1 MIEKK
6 ISVLIPDL
14 SLHGTTRGYTI
25 SQGLQ
30 KLGYQVNVYGFLFGS
45 EIYPPPPYSLPI
57 TYFHGKPL
65 PSLVK
70 TMFDLS
76 GEIEGDILYVIK
88 PQLSSFGVGL
98 IKAWRGKKPLILDLD
113 DWEMGEW
120 GGDDWQYQGQIVN
133 DIFNQDS
140 ALRKPGHPLY
150 LKWLEK
156 AMNRVNGIT
165 VSSKFLEYRY
175 GGTYLPNVRDT
186 EVFNP
191 DNFNSEELR
200 AKYGLGNYKLLMVTG
215 TAKPSQGIEDI
226 LTALDQLNNPQL
238 RLVLVG
244 GNPENKDYNQ
254 QLLQKWGHWII
265 IIQPQSFDQIQDAI
279 ALSHIMMIT
288 PQNLPVNVAKCPL
301 ELIEAM
307 AMAKPIIAT
316 EVGEIPHILG
326 DTGYLINPQSPQEIA
341 QQITFIMDNYEEAE
355 KRGKLARERCKNNYS
370 SDKLIKTLDQVLTII
385 N

>member
-1 MIEKK
+1 MSEK

-30 KLGYQVNVYGFLFGS
+30 KLGYQVNIYGFLFGG
-45 EIYPPPPYSLPI
+45 EIYPSPPYGLPI

-76 GEIEGDILYVIK
+76 GEIDGDILYVIK

-120 GGDDWQYQGQIVN
+120 GGDDWQYQGQIFHDV
-133 DIFNQDS
+133 FSQDS
-140 ALRKPGHPLY
+140 DLRKPGHPLY

-156 AMNRVNGIT
+156 AMNRVGGIT

-186 EVFNP
+186 QVFNP
-191 DNFNSEELR
+191 DNFNGEELR
-200 AKYGLGNYKLLMVTG
+200 EKYGLNNYKLLMVTNTCKAG
-215 TAKPSQGIEDI
+215 QGIEDI
-226 LTALDQLNNPQL
+226 LTALDQLNNSQL
-238 RLVLVG
+238 RLILVG
-244 GNPENKDYNQ
+244 GNPENKDYYQ
-254 QLLQKWGHWII
+254 QLQEKWGKWII
-265 IIQPQSFDQIQDAI
+265 TIQPQSFDQIQNAI

-288 PQNLPVNVAKCPL
+288 PHNLPANIAKCPL

-316 EVGEIPHILG
+316 KVGEIPHILS
-326 DTGYLINPQSPQEIA
+326 DTGYLINPQSPAEIA
-341 QQITFIMDNYEEAE
+341 QQISLLFSDYEEAQQ
-355 KRGKLARERCKNNYS
+355 RGKLARQRCENYYSINN
-370 SDKLIKTLDQVLTII
+370 LTHTLAQVLSFI
-385 N
+385 

>member
-1 MIEKK
+1 MSEKK

-30 KLGYQVNVYGFLFGS
+30 KLGYQVNIYGFLFGG
-45 EIYPPPPYSLPI
+45 EIYPSPPYGLPI

-76 GEIEGDILYVIK
+76 GEIDGDILYVIK

-120 GGDDWQYQGQIVN
+120 GGDDWQYQGQIFHDV
-133 DIFNQDS
+133 FSQDS
-140 ALRKPGHPLY
+140 DLRKPGHPLY

-156 AMNRVNGIT
+156 AMNRVGGIT

-186 EVFNP
+186 QVFNP
-191 DNFNSEELR
+191 DNFNGEELR
-200 AKYGLGNYKLLMVTG
+200 EKYGLNNYKLLMVTSTCKAG
-215 TAKPSQGIEDI
+215 QGIEDI
-226 LTALDQLNNPQL
+226 LTALDQLNNSQL
-238 RLVLVG
+238 RLILVG
-244 GNPENKDYNQ
+244 GNPENKDYYQ
-254 QLLQKWGHWII
+254 QLQEKWGKWII
-265 IIQPQSFDQIQDAI
+265 TIQPQSFDQIQNAI
-279 ALSHIMMIT
+279 ALSHIMMVT
-288 PQNLPVNVAKCPL
+288 PHNLPANIAKCPL

-316 EVGEIPHILG
+316 KVGEIPHILS
-326 DTGYLINPQSPQEIA
+326 DTGYLINPQSPAEIA
-341 QQITFIMDNYEEAE
+341 QQISLLFSDYEEA
-355 KRGKLARERCKNNYS
+355 KQRGKLARQRCENYYSINN
-370 SDKLIKTLDQVLTII
+370 LTHTLAQVLSFI
-385 N
+385 

>member
-1 MIEKK
+1 MSEKK

-30 KLGYQVNVYGFLFGS
+30 KLGYQVNIYGFLFGG
-45 EIYPPPPYSLPI
+45 EIYPSPPYGLPI

-76 GEIEGDILYVIK
+76 GEIDGDILYVIK

-120 GGDDWQYQGQIVN
+120 GGDDWQYQGQIFHDV
-133 DIFNQDS
+133 FSQDS
-140 ALRKPGHPLY
+140 DLRKPGHPLY

-156 AMNRVNGIT
+156 AMNRVGGIT

-186 EVFNP
+186 QVFNP
-191 DNFNSEELR
+191 DNFNGEELR
-200 AKYGLGNYKLLMVTG
+200 EKYGLNNYKLLMVTNTCKAG
-215 TAKPSQGIEDI
+215 QGIEDI
-226 LTALDQLNNPQL
+226 LTALDQLNNSQL
-238 RLVLVG
+238 RLILVG
-244 GNPENKDYNQ
+244 GNPENKDYYQ
-254 QLLQKWGHWII
+254 QLQEKWGKWII
-265 IIQPQSFDQIQDAI
+265 TIQPQSFDQIQNAI

-288 PQNLPVNVAKCPL
+288 PHNLPANIAKCPL

-316 EVGEIPHILG
+316 KVGEIPHILS
-326 DTGYLINPQSPQEIA
+326 DTGYLINPQSPAEIA
-341 QQITFIMDNYEEAE
+341 QQISLLFSDYEEAQQ
-355 KRGKLARERCKNNYS
+355 RGKLARQRCENYYSINN
-370 SDKLIKTLDQVLTII
+370 LTHTLAQVLSFI
-385 N
+385 

>member
-1 MIEKK
+1 MSEKK

-30 KLGYQVNVYGFLFGS
+30 KLGYQVNIYGFLFGG
-45 EIYPPPPYSLPI
+45 EIYPSPPYGLPI

-76 GEIEGDILYVIK
+76 GEIDGDILYVIK

-120 GGDDWQYQGQIVN
+120 GGDDWQYQGQIFHDV
-133 DIFNQDS
+133 FSQDS
-140 ALRKPGHPLY
+140 DLRKPGHPLY

-156 AMNRVNGIT
+156 AMNRVGGIT

-186 EVFNP
+186 QVFNP
-191 DNFNSEELR
+191 DNFNGEELR
-200 AKYGLGNYKLLMVTG
+200 EKYGLNNYKLLMVTSTCKAG
-215 TAKPSQGIEDI
+215 QGIEDI

-238 RLVLVG
+238 RLILVG
-244 GNPENKDYNQ
+244 GNPENKDYYQ
-254 QLLQKWGHWII
+254 QLQEKWGKWII
-265 IIQPQSFDQIQDAI
+265 TIQPQSFDQIQNAI

-288 PQNLPVNVAKCPL
+288 PHNLPANIAKCPL

-316 EVGEIPHILG
+316 KVGEIPHILS
-326 DTGYLINPQSPQEIA
+326 DTGYLINPQSPAEIA
-341 QQITFIMDNYEEAE
+341 QQISLLFSDYEEA
-355 KRGKLARERCKNNYS
+355 KQRGKLARQRCKNYYS
-370 SDKLIKTLDQVLTII
+370 INNLTHTLAQVLSFI
-385 N
+385 

>member
-1 MIEKK
+1 MSEKK

-30 KLGYQVNVYGFLFGS
+30 KLGYQVNIYGFLFGG
-45 EIYPPPPYSLPI
+45 EIYPSPPYGLPI

-76 GEIEGDILYVIK
+76 GEIDGDILYVIK

-120 GGDDWQYQGQIVN
+120 GGDDWQYQGQIFHDV
-133 DIFNQDS
+133 FSQDS
-140 ALRKPGHPLY
+140 DLRKPGHPLY

-156 AMNRVNGIT
+156 AMNRVGGIT

-186 EVFNP
+186 QVFNP
-191 DNFNSEELR
+191 DNFNGEELR
-200 AKYGLGNYKLLMVTG
+200 EKYGLNNYKLLMVTSTCKAG
-215 TAKPSQGIEDI
+215 QGIEDI

-238 RLVLVG
+238 RLILVG
-244 GNPENKDYNQ
+244 GNPENKDYYQ
-254 QLLQKWGHWII
+254 QLQQKWGKWII
-265 IIQPQSFDQIQDAI
+265 TIQPQSFDQIQNAI

-288 PQNLPVNVAKCPL
+288 PHNLPANIAKCPL

-316 EVGEIPHILG
+316 KVGEIPHILS
-326 DTGYLINPQSPQEIA
+326 DTGYLINPQSPAEIA
-341 QQITFIMDNYEEAE
+341 QQISLLFSDYEEAQQ
-355 KRGKLARERCKNNYS
+355 RGKLARQRCENYYSINN
-370 SDKLIKTLDQVLTII
+370 LTHTLAQVLSFV
-385 N
+385 

>member
-1 MIEKK
+1 MSEKK

-30 KLGYQVNVYGFLFGS
+30 KLGYQVNIYGFLFGG
-45 EIYPPPPYSLPI
+45 EIYPSPPYGLPI

-76 GEIEGDILYVIK
+76 GEIDGDILYVIK

-120 GGDDWQYQGQIVN
+120 GGDDWQYQGQIFHDV
-133 DIFNQDS
+133 FSQDS
-140 ALRKPGHPLY
+140 DLRKPGHPLY

-156 AMNRVNGIT
+156 AMNRVGGIT

-186 EVFNP
+186 QVFNP
-191 DNFNSEELR
+191 DNFNGEKLR
-200 AKYGLGNYKLLMVTG
+200 EKYGLNNYKLLMVTSTCKAG
-215 TAKPSQGIEDI
+215 QGIEDI

-238 RLVLVG
+238 RLILVG
-244 GNPENKDYNQ
+244 GNPENKDYYQ
-254 QLLQKWGHWII
+254 QLQEKWGKWII
-265 IIQPQSFDQIQDAI
+265 TIQPQSFDQIQNAI

-288 PQNLPVNVAKCPL
+288 PHNLPANIAKCPL

-316 EVGEIPHILG
+316 KVGEIPHILS
-326 DTGYLINPQSPQEIA
+326 DTGYLINPQSPAEIA
-341 QQITFIMDNYEEAE
+341 QQISLLFSDYEEAQQ
-355 KRGKLARERCKNNYS
+355 RGKLARQRCENYYSINN
-370 SDKLIKTLDQVLTII
+370 LTHTLAQVLSFI
-385 N
+385 

>member
-1 MIEKK
+1 MSEKK

-30 KLGYQVNVYGFLFGS
+30 KLGYQVNIYGFLFGG
-45 EIYPPPPYSLPI
+45 EIYPSPPYGLSI

-76 GEIEGDILYVIK
+76 GEIDGDILYVIK

-120 GGDDWQYQGQIVN
+120 GGDDWQYQGQIFHDV
-133 DIFNQDS
+133 FSQDS
-140 ALRKPGHPLY
+140 DLRKPGHPLY

-156 AMNRVNGIT
+156 AMNRVGGIT

-186 EVFNP
+186 QVFNP
-191 DNFNSEELR
+191 DNFNGEELR
-200 AKYGLGNYKLLMVTG
+200 EKYGLNNYKLLMVTSTCKAG
-215 TAKPSQGIEDI
+215 QGIEDI

-238 RLVLVG
+238 RLILVG
-244 GNPENKDYNQ
+244 GNPENKDYYQ
-254 QLLQKWGHWII
+254 QLQEKWGKWII
-265 IIQPQSFDQIQDAI
+265 TIQPQSFDQIQNAI

-288 PQNLPVNVAKCPL
+288 PHNLPANIAKCPL

-316 EVGEIPHILG
+316 KVGEIPHILS
-326 DTGYLINPQSPQEIA
+326 DTGYLINPQSPAEIA
-341 QQITFIMDNYEEAE
+341 QQISLLFSDYEEA
-355 KRGKLARERCKNNYS
+355 KQRGKLARQRCENYYSINN
-370 SDKLIKTLDQVLTII
+370 LTHTLAQVLSFI
-385 N
+385 

>member
-1 MIEKK
+1 MSEKK

-30 KLGYQVNVYGFLFGS
+30 KLGYQVNIYGFLFGD
-45 EIYPPPPYSLPI
+45 EIYPSPPYGLPI

-76 GEIEGDILYVIK
+76 GEIDGDILYVIK

-120 GGDDWQYQGQIVN
+120 GGDDWQYQGQIFHDV
-133 DIFNQDS
+133 FNQNSD
-140 ALRKPGHPLY
+140 LRKPGHPLY

-156 AMNRVNGIT
+156 AMNRVGGIT

-186 EVFNP
+186 QVFNP
-191 DNFNSEELR
+191 DNFNEEELR
-200 AKYGLGNYKLLMVTG
+200 EKYGLNNYKLLMVTG
-215 TAKPSQGIEDI
+215 TCKTGQGIEDI

-238 RLVLVG
+238 RLILVG
-244 GNPENKDYNQ
+244 GNPENKDYYQ
-254 QLLQKWGHWII
+254 QLQQKWGKWII
-265 IIQPQSFDQIQDAI
+265 TIQPQSFDQIQNAI

-288 PQNLPVNVAKCPL
+288 PHNLPANIAKCPL

-316 EVGEIPHILG
+316 KVGEIPHILS
-326 DTGYLINPQSPQEIA
+326 DTGYLINPQSPTEIA
-341 QQITFIMDNYEEAE
+341 QQISLLFSDYEEAQQ
-355 KRGKLARERCKNNYS
+355 RGKLARQRCENYYSINN
-370 SDKLIKTLDQVLTII
+370 LTHTLAQVLSFI
-385 N
+385 